1 MLCAFDLAF
10 SFVPLLFSPFLFAF
24 SRLTPL
30 LEKTYD
36 ATMEKLKG
44 MEKLLAIMAKLRSE
58 QGCPWDKKQTMESL
72 KPFIIEEAYEVVEAI
87 EGGVKSEVC
96 EELGDLLL
104 QIVFLAQ
111 IGQESEDFD
120 FDDVVQGINEKLL
133 RRHPHV
139 FGDETA
145 ENAEEVL
152 HRWEQIK
159 KEEKKDAKRNSIL
172 EGIPKDLP
180 ALLKAHRL
188 QDRAAR
194 VGFDWEHLSQVL
206 EKVEEETAEFK
217 EALEK
222 QNPEEIENEFGDMLF
237 ALVNLSRFIQ
247 VSPEDALRKT
257 ISRFIA
263 RFQHI
268 EEYAARQKV
277 ELHTLSLEEM
287 DRLWNEAKAMGK

>member
-1 MLCAFDLAF
+1 
-10 SFVPLLFSPFLFAF
+10 
-24 SRLTPL
+24 
-30 LEKTYD
+30 
-36 ATMEKLKG
+36 MEKLDG

-58 QGCPWDKKQTMESL
+58 DGCPWDKKQTLESL

-87 EGGVKSEVC
+87 ERGESREVC

-104 QIVFLAQ
+104 QIAFLAQ
-111 IGQESEDFD
+111 IGKESGEFD
-120 FDDVVQGINEKLL
+120 FDDVVRGINEKLL

-139 FGDETA
+139 FGDEKA

-159 KEEKKDAKRNSIL
+159 KEEKKDRKRNSIL
-172 EGIPKDLP
+172 EGIPRALP

-194 VGFDWEHLSQVL
+194 VGFDWKHLSQVL

-217 EALEK
+217 EALENK
-222 QNPEEIENEFGDMLF
+222 NPEEIENEFGDMLF

-268 EEYAARQKV
+268 EEYAARQQV
-277 ELHTLSLEEM
+277 ELHTLTLEEM

>member
-1 MLCAFDLAF
+1 MD
-10 SFVPLLFSPFLFAF
+10 
-24 SRLTPL
+24 
-30 LEKTYD
+30 
-36 ATMEKLKG
+36 
-44 MEKLLAIMAKLRSE
+44 KLLTIMGKLRSE
-58 QGCPWDKKQTMESL
+58 HGCPWDKQQTMESL

-87 EGGVKSEVC
+87 ERGKPEEVC

-111 IGQESEDFD
+111 IGKESGDFE
-120 FDDVVQGINEKLL
+120 FDDVARGINEKML

-139 FGDETA
+139 FGNETA
-145 ENAEEVL
+145 DNAEEVL

-159 KEEKKDAKRNSIL
+159 KEEQKDRKRKSIL
-172 EGIPKDLP
+172 EGIPKALP

-194 VGFDWEHLSQVL
+194 VGFDWEHISQVL

-222 QNPEEIENEFGDMLF
+222 KDPEEIENEFGDMLF
-237 ALVNLSRFIQ
+237 ALVNLSRFIK

-268 EEYAARQKV
+268 EEYAARRKV
-277 ELHTLSLEEM
+277 ELHTLTLEEM
-287 DRLWNEAKAMGK
+287 ERLWNEAKALGK

>member
-1 MLCAFDLAF
+1 MILYMGKH
-10 SFVPLLFSPFLFAF
+10 
-24 SRLTPL
+24 
-30 LEKTYD
+30 EI
-36 ATMEKLKG
+36 
-44 MEKLLAIMAKLRSE
+44 EKLLEIMEQLRSKR
-58 QGCPWDKKQTMESL
+58 GCPWDKKQTMESL
-72 KPFIIEEAYEVVEAI
+72 KPFVIEEAYEVVEAI
-87 EGGVKSEVC
+87 ERGRNGEVC

-111 IGQESEDFD
+111 IGKERETFT
-120 FDDVVQGINEKLL
+120 FEDVVTGINEKLL

-139 FGDETA
+139 FGEEKA

-159 KEEKKDAKRNSIL
+159 KEEKKNQRRKSIL
-172 EGIPKDLP
+172 EGVPKALP

-206 EKVEEETAEFK
+206 EKVEEELGEFK
-217 EALEK
+217 AALTK
-222 QNPEEIENEFGDMLF
+222 QNPAEVEDEFGDLLF
-237 ALVNLSRFIQ
+237 ALVNLSRFIK

-268 EEYAARQKV
+268 EEYAARHDV
-277 ELHTLSLEEM
+277 ELHTLSLQEM
-287 DRLWNEAKAMGK
+287 DRLWNEAKSMGK